1 MRVHY
6 DARTASQEARPMHS
20 PSPQASLP
28 AVGIFSGLDA
38 ATREALAGE
47 LETHSMKRGDVL
59 VRQGDTADAL
69 YIVLSGRFAVTQ
81 QGRRDPITEIGPDQP
96 IGEIAFLLGG
106 PRTATVTA
114 MRDSL
119 VLRLG
124 RKEFDE
130 LSAKYPTIWRTL
142 TSALAERLTATTA
155 SEPAAP
161 DPRPRTI
168 TVIGA
173 GRAPVPERFVAL
185 LNSVFASQANTLMLD
200 AAKAN
205 QLLPQGVELDSA
217 EATQALNALES
228 EYDYV
233 IFIAGEELTPWS
245 QKAIRHADLLL
256 SAGTHASDPTPNA
269 LEKFASEFLDSD
281 ARRLV
286 LLHPRRKDIAGT
298 ARWLR
303 GRDVAMHHHVA
314 LDTPHDVERLFRFIN
329 GTALGFIACGGG
341 ALCAAHVG
349 LYKALIESG
358 LEFDIMGGT
367 SAGAAMVGAFAMGKH
382 PDDID
387 RGTHDIFI
395 TNRAMQ
401 RYTWPRYSL
410 LDHRHYDQHLG
421 HYFSGINIEDL
432 WIPYF
437 AVSTNLS
444 SNELHHHRRGDLF
457 SAIRASGSI
466 PVLLPPVYTA
476 EGEMLVDGC
485 LLDNVPVRT
494 MQELKSGPNVVVS
507 FHLPE
512 LERFDVDYDSLP
524 SRAELVRMSLTPMGR
539 KKLPPAPSLTTVL
552 MRSLMANRH
561 DFNRQIKPGDLLMV
575 PPIPAKMG
583 ILDWHRHTEL
593 VVDTYRWGLAEIAR
607 LKAEGHPIVTGA
619 KPPPV

>member
-1 MRVHY
+1 
-6 DARTASQEARPMHS
+6 MHS

-47 LETHSMKRGDVL
+47 LETHSMTRGDVL

-593 VVDTYRWGLAEIAR
+593 VDDTYRWGLAEIAR